1 MVCDDEIKDDESIYS
16 IIETDEVENETPD
29 YESSEDEMDLID
41 DLAGL
46 KIEMMNQ
53 VDCEHDWIKGKG
65 DYNIKCAFCIYYPS
79 IDNRFTCNLCL
90 KQACTSC
97 LRTSNQ
103 KWRQEVE
110 FEPEER
116 ILSSR
121 VRNLENR
128 INKLEAELEKLKEV
142 LENNKDRDDN
152 IANSTEMK
160 EQMVT
165 VRDKKGDKLVQLRDA
180 ITSFG
185 NKYIVRLPFKEVLG
199 IRIPVK
205 IVLRPNI
212 SFKILALLDMGCTKN
227 IIHDK
232 YFVRCPEIVETI
244 DDDKAEV
251 STDISGI
258 KKIHN
263 QLAYNIDAYINGMKY
278 IIDEI
283 TIRDLSVINDDMV
296 IGLRFLQQSVQTT
309 CIHEEGVTFIP
320 YQDNL
325 PYISEVRKQKEA
337 LQNVEISILD
347 DEYVTSSDPL
357 DFHKEEELSETI
369 EEYYIENTCT
379 ECIGLQSFSPNWYRD
394 IKSKKDIDKIVQ
406 RLENI
411 QIIGEIPMK
420 HWDKNSIVCK
430 INIINPDYIIK
441 SGPIEATP
449 KDFEESK
456 CI

>member
-1 MVCDDEIKDDESIYS
+1 
-16 IIETDEVENETPD
+16 
-29 YESSEDEMDLID
+29 
-41 DLAGL
+41 
-46 KIEMMNQ
+46 
-53 VDCEHDWIKGKG
+53 
-65 DYNIKCAFCIYYPS
+65 
-79 IDNRFTCNLCL
+79 
-90 KQACTSC
+90 
-97 LRTSNQ
+97 
-103 KWRQEVE
+103 
-110 FEPEER
+110 
-116 ILSSR
+116 
-121 VRNLENR
+121 
-128 INKLEAELEKLKEV
+128 
-142 LENNKDRDDN
+142 
-152 IANSTEMK
+152 MK

-212 SFKILALLDMGCTKN
+212 SFKILALLDTGCTKN

-251 STDISGI
+251 STDMSGI

-283 TIRDLSVINDDMV
+283 TTRDLSVINDDMV

-325 PYISEVRKQKEA
+325 PYISEVRKQKKA

-357 DFHKEEELSETI
+357 DFHKEEELSETV
-369 EEYYIENTCT
+369 EEYYVENTCT
-379 ECIGLQSFSPNWYRD
+379 ECIGLQ
-394 IKSKKDIDKIVQ
+394 
-406 RLENI
+406 
-411 QIIGEIPMK
+411 
-420 HWDKNSIVCK
+420 
-430 INIINPDYIIK
+430 
-441 SGPIEATP
+441 
-449 KDFEESK
+449 
-456 CI
+456 